1 MAFFFQAIAFL
12 KCTWLHLYILDIIG
26 TLGWISRPPG
36 VRFHQELAPLSAELD
51 EEELRA
57 IRKALESG
65 GKGSHQ
71 EGEPGGGGR

>member
-1 MAFFFQAIAFL
+1 MDFFFKPLLFFVVPEFISIFL
-12 KCTWLHLYILDIIG
+12 TS
-26 TLGWISRPPG
+26 LGLGVVFSPR

-65 GKGSHQ
+65 GKG
-71 EGEPGGGGR
+71 